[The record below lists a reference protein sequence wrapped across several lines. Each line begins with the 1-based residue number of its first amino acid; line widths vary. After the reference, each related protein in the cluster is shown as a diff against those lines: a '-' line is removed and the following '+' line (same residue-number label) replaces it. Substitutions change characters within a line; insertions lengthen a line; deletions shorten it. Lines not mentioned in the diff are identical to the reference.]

1 MVVKYCF
8 CLYWLWIATYRNKWI
23 YLKIHILRLSLFYIL
38 LTFLNLNFNSQTHFH
53 CSSSSG
59 VSDLALIRIPARQ
72 KTRKSDLLPTERDKL
87 NCLTKTFFSFTHF
100 FFFIALWGQ
109 DRKLILSKW
118 LPARHASPEKTFQKV
133 RESKFSILFPVFSL
147 WSCDKKQITNSHL
160 NITLQK
166 NEWGH
171 LLYHNFKTFLPL
183 WTWIQSNMK
192 LTTL

>member
-38 LTFLNLNFNSQTHFH
+38 LTFFNLNFNSQTHFH

-100 FFFIALWGQ
+100 FFYCTLRPRQEAHTEQMTSCPPRVPRKNLSEGQGVQIFNTFPSFLSVKLWQ
-109 DRKLILSKW
+109 KANNKHPSKYHS
-118 LPARHASPEKTFQKV
+118 AE
-133 RESKFSILFPVFSL
+133 
-147 WSCDKKQITNSHL
+147 
-160 NITLQK
+160 TLMRPFAISQ
-166 NEWGH
+166 
-171 LLYHNFKTFLPL
+171 F
-183 WTWIQSNMK
+183 
-192 LTTL
+192 